1 MLTGGCCRSAK
12 TMIRSRGAPSLQRD
26 QKSPGSPQDRQSL
39 LNKISL
45 LVVLI
50 NTSRLRNQITDHALQ
65 LGLAGALVEDFI
77 ELRDE
82 FNRQIPAKLTTRS
95 DSKLMPL
102 LKTSR
107 SCHVKHHSNGT
118 HTIGTI
124 RSILSPPII

>member
-1 MLTGGCCRSAK
+1 
-12 TMIRSRGAPSLQRD
+12 MIWSRGAPSLRRD
-26 QKSPGSPQDRQSL
+26 QKSPGSAQDRQSL

-65 LGLAGALVEDFI
+65 LGLAGAFVEDFI

-82 FNRQIPAKLTTRS
+82 FNRQIPANLTTRS

-102 LKTSR
+102 LKNSR
-107 SCHVKHHSNGT
+107 SCHVKNALEAVGAGL
-118 HTIGTI
+118 IDENAGGLGV
-124 RSILSPPII
+124 RR